1 MLQGITYSVMSAS
14 WDPDREGDFLG
25 TQEFSR
31 NLDNIREGLGR
42 SRENALLRDKMESL
56 SGEELQ
62 RAMDD
67 LERKEVAEAKRMSMK
82 SQTLTSKL
90 KDELE

>member
-1 MLQGITYSVMSAS
+1 MSAS
-14 WDPDREGDFLG
+14 WDPDREGDLLG
-25 TQEFSR
+25 TEEFSR

-67 LERKEVAEAKRMSMK
+67 LERKEAAEAKRMSMK

-90 KDELE
+90 KDELD

>member
-1 MLQGITYSVMSAS
+1 MSAS

-25 TQEFSR
+25 TEEFSR

-56 SGEELQ
+56 SGDELQ

-67 LERKEVAEAKRMSMK
+67 LERKEAAEAKRMSMK

-90 KDELE
+90 KDELD

>member
-1 MLQGITYSVMSAS
+1 MSAS
-14 WDPDREGDFLG
+14 WDPDREGDLLG
-25 TQEFSR
+25 TEEFSR

-62 RAMDD
+62 RAMED
-67 LERKEVAEAKRMSMK
+67 LERKEAAEAKRMSMK

-90 KDELE
+90 KDELD